1 MKNTIKIIIALI
13 SINCYCQNPVIDILS
28 DDGSALTGAYY
39 KDVNNLLNT
48 YEGTWLYTN
57 GNTSLKIVMVKKV
70 QQYNGR
76 YYEDLII
83 GEYEYIVNGVV
94 VISTL
99 NELNNTYSNQC
110 SHSIDGNTLIKKTT
124 KPVCNDCLPN
134 EKRLRLGF
142 EDPVQDSYGTM
153 IVKKIMVGT
162 QEAIKIKT
170 RRSGFGHVWIDGTP
184 PPPADFTVPSG
195 EYILI
200 KQ

>member
-1 MKNTIKIIIALI
+1 MKNLIKIFLTVI
-13 SINCYCQNPVIDILS
+13 SLNCFSQTPIIDIINK
-28 DDGSALTGAYY
+28 DGTRTTGAYY

-48 YEGTWLYTN
+48 FEGTWLYTN
-57 GNTSLKIVMVKKV
+57 GNTTLKIIMIKKI
-70 QQYNGR
+70 QQFNGR

-83 GEYEYIVNGVV
+83 GEYEYKVNGVV

-99 NELNNTYSNQC
+99 NELNNNYSNQR
-110 SHSIDGNTLIKKTT
+110 SHSIDSNTLMTNNNRPICTDCTT
-124 KPVCNDCLPN
+124 N
-134 EKRLRLGF
+134 ERRLGAGF

-153 IVKKIMVGT
+153 IVKKTTVGS

-170 RRSGFGHVWIDGTP
+170 RRTGMGYVWIEGTP
-184 PPPADFTVPSG
+184 PPPADFTVPAG